1 MTYSE
6 KIEASRNSG
15 DFGNYHSRKF
25 CRFIKIRL
33 GLSSYI
39 MPKFGLKIILTKVE
53 KFSECFDPGQAKQIL
68 TNEETDPNMVDYLA
82 VLLS

>member
-1 MTYSE
+1 
-6 KIEASRNSG
+6 
-15 DFGNYHSRKF
+15 
-25 CRFIKIRL
+25 
-33 GLSSYI
+33 